1 MSIRQSDKRFSRAF
15 AWFGKTTTGNRHRN
29 PFNRAGLVLRTKPRE
44 LSPFGIHGSLPLV
57 SIGGN
62 LDGLIVFYSLEN
74 YCKQIINISIPA

>member
-15 AWFGKTTTGNRHRN
+15 ARFGKTTTGNRH
-29 PFNRAGLVLRTKPRE
+29 PFNRAGLVLRTKPQE